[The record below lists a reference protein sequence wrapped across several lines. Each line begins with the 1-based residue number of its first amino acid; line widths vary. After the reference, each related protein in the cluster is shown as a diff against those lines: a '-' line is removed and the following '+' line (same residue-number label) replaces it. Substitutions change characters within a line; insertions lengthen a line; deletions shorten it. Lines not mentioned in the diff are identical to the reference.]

1 MINNDSLGDRLN
13 AVKRGKP
20 LPPPPQQQTFMPPQ
34 TMPTQQSQ
42 PSSQSQYSVKFYF
55 LSKLFVLF
63 DSGLASLLYGIA
75 LKTIF
80 NLDWSLFEA
89 FSVGF
94 LLNHAVSI
102 FPRVLF
108 PKLFK

>member
-20 LPPPPQQQTFMPPQ
+20 LPPPPQQPMYVPPQ
-34 TMPTQQSQ
+34 AMPTQQT
-42 PSSQSQYSVKFYF
+42 PSNQSEHTVKFYF
-55 LSKLFVLF
+55 LSKLFVVL
-63 DSGLASLLYGIA
+63 DSGIASLLYGIA
-75 LKTIF
+75 IKAIF

-89 FSVGF
+89 FAVGF
-94 LLNHAVSI
+94 LLNHAISI

>member
-20 LPPPPQQQTFMPPQ
+20 LPPPPQQQTFVPPQ
-34 TMPTQQSQ
+34 TMPTQQTSQQSQ
-42 PSSQSQYSVKFYF
+42 PTTIKFYF
-55 LSKLFVLF
+55 LSKLFVVL
-63 DSGLASLLYGIA
+63 DSSFASLLYGIA
-75 LKTIF
+75 IKAIF
-80 NLDWSLFEA
+80 NLDWSLIEA
-89 FSVGF
+89 FAVGF
-94 LLNHAVSI
+94 LLNHAISI